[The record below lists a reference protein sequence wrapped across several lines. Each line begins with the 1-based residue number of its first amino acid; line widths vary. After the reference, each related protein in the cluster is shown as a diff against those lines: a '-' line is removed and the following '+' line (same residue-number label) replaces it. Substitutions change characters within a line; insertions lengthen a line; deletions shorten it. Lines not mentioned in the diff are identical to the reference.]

1 MRIRSLGTLHL
12 RDQFGQDY
20 NVLLY
25 YKMYMKLNNEEFNRM
40 TKKLT
45 REVIAA
51 PPKKRKLTLKEIFFT
66 KKKKNKSK

>member
-1 MRIRSLGTLHL
+1 MRIKSQGTLHL

-45 REVIAA
+45 REVITE